1 MFKNLADTA
10 ALLDRNER
18 YQVVGIV
25 IFMLGSVLLETI
37 GVALIFPLVRI
48 LIDPDSIF
56 RFRLLN
62 SVYRLF
68 DVHGPRHFLAACSVG
83 FLALIVF
90 KSAYNALLTGY
101 QERLCH
107 RISSRVGTRLM
118 TRYLSDPW
126 SVLLQRNSADMINVA
141 DVMSGWPLT
150 NALRG
155 YPVIA
160 TEGLLSVAI
169 LGVMF
174 FVAPYPA
181 LFSIVIFGLALFVSH
196 STVRRQLMSLSD
208 ESAALGSARI
218 RLLQESLASVKE
230 LKILGREARFIG
242 EYAEARK
249 RDASNLT
256 RLMTWQSIPRALVE
270 PMAVGAMTV
279 AVLAVSM
286 KSANDVPA
294 TAAVLGL
301 FAVAGVRL
309 TPSLTR
315 MLVAANSIRA
325 SSGPLE
331 RIKMDLIHP
340 LIGDTGSTETRVP
353 QLRREI
359 RAENIS
365 YRYQDGAEPV
375 LHYLSFSIAKGETV
389 GLMGPSGSGKSTLA
403 DIITGLLTPTG
414 GSILIDGT
422 DISGDVKGWQK
433 QIGYIPQNVSV
444 IDATLPE
451 NIALGVTPG
460 EIDMDRVHDAIALA
474 RLEGL
479 SRTLSLDARLG
490 ERGIR
495 LSGGERQRI
504 GIARA
509 IYHGRSVLV
518 MDEATSALDSE
529 TENEIGEALSRIRGN
544 HTILIIAHRVSTMR
558 RCDNI
563 MLLHEG
569 RIIDRGPPDAMEKRL
584 SGRARATQH

>member
-1 MFKNLADTA
+1 MFKNLIDTVA
-10 ALLDRNER
+10 FLDRHER
-18 YQVVGIV
+18 FHVLVIV
-25 IFMLGSVLLETI
+25 FFMLGSVLFETI

-56 RFRLLN
+56 RSDLLTRA
-62 SVYRLF
+62 YRLF
-68 DVHGPRHFLAACSVG
+68 NVHGPRHFLAACMIG
-83 FLALIVF
+83 FLVMIIF

-101 QERLCH
+101 QERLWH

-118 TRYLSDPW
+118 ARYLSDPW
-126 SVLLQRNSADMINVA
+126 SVLLRRNSADMINVA

-160 TEGLLSVAI
+160 SEGLLSLAI
-169 LGVMF
+169 LTIMF
-174 FVAPYPA
+174 VVAPYPA
-181 LFSIVIFGLALFVSH
+181 FFSIVIFGIALFISH
-196 STVRRQLMSLSD
+196 STVRRQLMSLSS
-208 ESAALGSARI
+208 EGATLGSARI
-218 RLLQESLASVKE
+218 QLLQEGLASVKE
-230 LKILGREARFIG
+230 IKILGSEARFID

-249 RDASNLT
+249 RDASNMT
-256 RLMTWQSIPRALVE
+256 RLMIWQSIPRALVE

-279 AVLAVSM
+279 AVVAVSM
-286 KSANDVPA
+286 NFTNDLPA
-294 TAAVLGL
+294 TVPILGL

-325 SSGPLE
+325 SSGPLD
-331 RIKMDLIHP
+331 RIKMDLIP
-340 LIGDTGSTETRVP
+340 PPMGEMSSTDTRVP
-353 QLRREI
+353 QLRHEI

-365 YRYQDGAEPV
+365 FRYQDSAEPV

-403 DIITGLLTPTG
+403 DIITGLLSPTF
-414 GSILIDGT
+414 GSVLIDGI

-433 QIGYIPQNVSV
+433 QIGYIPQSVSL

-451 NIALGVTPG
+451 NIALGVRPG
-460 EIDMDRVHDAIALA
+460 EIDMARVHDAIALA

-479 SRTLSLDARLG
+479 TRTMSLDARLG

-509 IYHGRSVLV
+509 LYHGRSVLV
-518 MDEATSALDSE
+518 MDEATSSLDSE
-529 TENEIGEALSRIRGN
+529 SENAIGEALARIRGN
-544 HTILIIAHRVSTMR
+544 YTILIIAHRVSTMR

-563 MLLHEG
+563 MLLQGG
-569 RIIDRGPPDAMEKRL
+569 RLIERGSPEEMEKRL
-584 SGRARATQH
+584 SERGI